1 MYIFQYDVSALT
13 SVWRIRILEGVN
25 QKLAKYN
32 LDTKNEEKIR
42 ITGVKNLEK
51 FELSKS
57 NKNIC
62 VNRSITRIDIENRK
76 EW

>member
-1 MYIFQYDVSALT
+1 M
-13 SVWRIRILEGVN
+13 
-25 QKLAKYN
+25 
-32 LDTKNEEKIR
+32 
-42 ITGVKNLEK
+42 TGVKNLEK

-76 EW
+76 E